1 MSASIAPPT
10 GHKPAPPPGTPPR
23 APRRRSPSTR
33 PPWPHPL
40 PSDLAGAAFAIGVA
54 LAIGALAAFGRGGL
68 QLEALTWVQLALL
81 AAGALLAALA
91 LLAAGRRSFWG
102 AGTLIAFAIYAGLC
116 AASTAWSV
124 GPDESWQEAN
134 RVIAW
139 LAVFGGG
146 IALVRVCGRWWPQ
159 FLGGILLAAVSICVY
174 ALLTKIVPE
183 SLARD
188 AVYARLREPL
198 EYWNA
203 VGLTAAF
210 GIVAATWLGSR
221 RDGNGVL
228 STLAFPAIALL
239 TVALALSYS
248 RGAVLALG
256 LGLVFWFAVVPLRL
270 RSAAV
275 LLPSLGGGA
284 LVTWWALSQKT
295 LTTDNISAQLRDRSG
310 TDLAIALGVIVVV
323 LLGVGLAVRFRMAG
337 PPLARRTRLRAG
349 AVLLVCVALVP
360 VALTA
365 KLASSERG
373 LGGSI
378 EHSWHSL
385 TDPNSGATVTNGP
398 DRLMQLA
405 SVRAKYWQEAIRLFR
420 QAPVQG
426 VGAGAYVVARKR
438 VRTAQL
444 EVLHAHGFV
453 VQTAADLGLLGLA
466 AITLLTLLW
475 LRTADRVL
483 GGCARLRELVLRRE
497 RVVRP
502 WTDERAALASVVTI
516 VLVFGIHS
524 FVDWTWY
531 VPATAAVGL
540 LCAGWIAGR
549 GPLTEPPAEPGLLG
563 RRLARGVRG
572 PWRIGA
578 ATGAIALAA
587 LAGWSAWLPLQAD
600 RDAARARSLASADA
614 SSYPRAIA
622 LAKSAV
628 ATDPLALEP
637 RYTLAFAQLLS
648 GDKNGA
654 RETLVAAVRT
664 QPANPDP
671 WLQLVDFTLNAEN
684 DPQLALAL
692 LGPALHFDPNS
703 PQGKIDYLT
712 ATRRLQQQAADR
724 AQAREQARAQKRE
737 RARARA
743 QARKRSKA
751 HAGQT
756 TKKP

>member
-10 GHKPAPPPGTPPR
+10 GRNAAPSPGVPPR

-33 PPWPHPL
+33 PPWPRPL
-40 PSDLAGAAFAIGVA
+40 PGDIAAAAFALLVA
-54 LAIGALAAFGRGGL
+54 IAIGALAAFGRGGL
-68 QLEALTWVQLALL
+68 QLDALTWVQLSLL
-81 AAGALLAALA
+81 AAGALLAVLA
-91 LLAAGRRSFWG
+91 LLAAGRRRFWG
-102 AGTLIAFAIYAGLC
+102 SGALVAFAIYAVLC
-116 AASTAWSV
+116 AASAAWSV
-124 GPDESWQEAN
+124 GPDASWQEAN
-134 RVIAW
+134 RVVAW
-139 LAVFGGG
+139 LALFGGA
-146 IALVRVCGRWWPQ
+146 IALVRLFGRWWPQ
-159 FLGGILLAAVSICVY
+159 LLGGILLAAVLICGY
-174 ALLTKIVPE
+174 ALLTKILPE

-210 GIVAATWLGSR
+210 GIVAATWLGAR

-228 STLAFPAIALL
+228 SALAFPAIALL

-275 LLPSLGGGA
+275 LLPGLGGGA

-295 LTTDNISAQLRDRSG
+295 LTTDNISAGLRDRSG
-310 TDLAIALGVIVVV
+310 TDLAIALAVIVIV
-323 LLGVGLAVRFRMAG
+323 LLVIGLAARFRMAG
-337 PPLARRTRLRAG
+337 PPLARRARLRAG
-349 AVLLVCVALVP
+349 AVLLICVALVP
-360 VALTA
+360 VALTV
-365 KLASSERG
+365 KLAGSERG

-378 EHSWHSL
+378 SHSWHAL
-385 TDPNSGATVTNGP
+385 TDPDSGATVTNGP

-420 QAPVQG
+420 QAPVEG

-438 VRTAQL
+438 VRTADL

-453 VQTAADLGLLGLA
+453 VQTAADLGILGLA

-483 GGCARLRELVLRRE
+483 GWGARLRGLVLRHE
-497 RVVRP
+497 PVERP
-502 WTDERAALASVVTI
+502 WTDERAGLAAIVTI

-549 GPLTEPPAEPGLLG
+549 GPLTEPPADPAVLG
-563 RRLARGVRG
+563 RRLAAGVRR
-572 PWRIGA
+572 PWRVAAAGA
-578 ATGAIALAA
+578 AIALAA
-587 LAGWSAWLPLQAD
+587 LAGWSAWLPFKAD
-600 RDAARARSLASADA
+600 RDATQARNLAGADA

-622 LAKSAV
+622 LAKAAV

-648 GDKNGA
+648 GDRNGA
-654 RETLVAAVRT
+654 RDTLVAAVRS

-692 LGPALHFDPNS
+692 LGPALHYDPNS

-712 ATRRLQQQAADR
+712 ATRRLEQQAA
-724 AQAREQARAQKRE
+724 E
-737 RARARA
+737 RA
-743 QARKRSKA
+743 
-751 HAGQT
+751 
-756 TKKP
+756 KKP